1 MTLKISITKFKR
13 DKMSSKYPLAETNYK
28 ILPSINSPDDLKR
41 LNIHELETLA
51 GEIREFII
59 DTISKTGGHL
69 GASLGVVELT
79 LAVHY
84 VFNAPK
90 DKIIWDTGHQG
101 YVHKI
106 ITGRRDVFHTI
117 RQFRGISGFL
127 KRSESIYDV
136 FGAGHAS
143 TSISAALG
151 IATARDFDGADYKVV
166 AIIGDGAMTAGLA
179 YEAMNNA
186 GMMRKN
192 LIVILNDNN
201 MSISPNVWAV
211 SKYFT
216 DLIASAHYNKLKSF
230 IWDLTGQLDGMGDRI
245 RKLAA
250 RVEGGVKAI
259 ITPGMLF
266 EALGFRYFGPVNGH
280 NIAKLIKILNEI
292 KNLNGPIL
300 VHVITQ
306 KGKGYKPAEEDEQ
319 KYHGVTPF
327 DKITGKMYK
336 SDKPQPPS
344 YTKVFGEAVVQLA
357 KRNNKI
363 VGITA
368 AMPEGTGLN
377 ILAKEIP
384 ERFFDV
390 GIAEQH
396 AVTFAA
402 GLATEGY
409 IPICA
414 IYSTFLQRAFD
425 QIIHDV
431 ALQHLH
437 VIFAIDRAGLVG
449 ADGPTH
455 HGAFDLSYLRL
466 IPGMVIMAPKDESE
480 LRDMLY
486 TATIYNKGPVAIR
499 YPRGNGVGV
508 PLKDDFDLIE
518 IGKSEIL
525 KEGRDIAILA
535 IGNMVYP
542 ALKSAEILQR
552 YGIDA
557 MVVNMRFVKPLDEK
571 LLDMIFEKFN
581 KVVTVEENTIRGG
594 FGSAVLEYAASKGVV
609 NVKFLIHGIPDEF
622 IEHGTQPELW
632 QMLKLDANGIAE
644 KILETFEFDK
654 VLIPQKTH
662 S

>member
-1 MTLKISITKFKR
+1 M
-13 DKMSSKYPLAETNYK
+13 DGNYL
-28 ILPSINSPDDLKR
+28 ILPRINSPDDLKGLSVR
-41 LNIHELETLA
+41 ELEELA
-51 GEIREFII
+51 SEIREFII
-59 DTISKTGGHL
+59 DTISKVGGHL

-84 VFNAPK
+84 VFNAPR

-117 RQFRGISGFL
+117 RQFKGISGFL

-151 IATARDFDGADYKVV
+151 IATARDFDGQDYKVV

-186 GMMRKN
+186 GVLKKN

-216 DLIASAHYNKLKSF
+216 ELIASSHYNKLKSF
-230 IWDLTGQLDGMGDRI
+230 VWDLTGQLDSVGDRI

-280 NIAKLIKILNEI
+280 NIQKLIRILSEI

-300 VHVITQ
+300 LHVITQ

-319 KYHGVTPF
+319 KLHGVTPF
-327 DKITGKMYK
+327 DKVTGKMYK

-357 KRNNKI
+357 RQNSKI

-377 ILAKEIP
+377 ILKKEIP

-396 AVTFAA
+396 AVTFSA

-437 VIFAIDRAGLVG
+437 VVFALDRAGLVG

-466 IPGMVIMAPKDESE
+466 IPNMVIMAPKDESE

-508 PLKDDFDLIE
+508 PLKENFDLIE
-518 IGKSEIL
+518 IGKAEIL
-525 KEGRDIAILA
+525 REGNDIAILA
-535 IGNMVYP
+535 VGSMVYP
-542 ALKSAEILQR
+542 SLKASEKLSS

-557 MVVNMRFVKPLDEK
+557 MVVNMRFVKPLDEE
-571 LLDMIFEKFN
+571 LLDYVFERFD
-581 KVVTVEENTIRGG
+581 KVVTVEENTIIGG
-594 FGSAVLEYAASKGVV
+594 FGSAVLEYAVMRGVK

-622 IEHGTQPELW
+622 IEHGTQNELW
-632 QMLKLDANGIAE
+632 RMLKLDPDGIVE
-644 KILETFEFDK
+644 RIIETFDFEILKDKTKILKNGE
-654 VLIPQKTH
+654 

>member
-1 MTLKISITKFKR
+1 M
-13 DKMSSKYPLAETNYK
+13 DGNYR
-28 ILPSINSPDDLKR
+28 ILPRINSPDDLKGLSVR
-41 LNIHELETLA
+41 ELEELA
-51 GEIREFII
+51 SEIREFII
-59 DTISKTGGHL
+59 DTISKVGGHL

-84 VFNAPK
+84 VFNAPR
-90 DKIIWDTGHQG
+90 DKIVWDTGHQG

-117 RQFRGISGFL
+117 RQFKGISGFL

-151 IATARDFDGADYKVV
+151 IATARDFDGQDYKVV

-186 GMMRKN
+186 GVLKKN

-216 DLIASAHYNKLKSF
+216 ELIASSHYNKLKSF
-230 IWDLTGQLDGMGDRI
+230 VWDLTGQLDSVGDRI

-280 NIAKLIKILNEI
+280 NIQKLIRILSEI

-300 VHVITQ
+300 LHVITQ

-319 KYHGVTPF
+319 KLHGVTPF
-327 DKITGKMYK
+327 DKVTGKMYK

-357 KRNNKI
+357 RQNSKI

-377 ILAKEIP
+377 ILKKEIP

-396 AVTFAA
+396 AVTFSA

-437 VIFAIDRAGLVG
+437 VVFALDRAGLVG

-466 IPGMVIMAPKDESE
+466 IPNMVIMAPKDESE

-508 PLKDDFDLIE
+508 PLKENFDLIE
-518 IGKSEIL
+518 IGRAEIL
-525 KEGRDIAILA
+525 REGNDIAILA
-535 IGNMVYP
+535 VGSMVYP
-542 ALKSAEILQR
+542 SLKASEKLSS

-557 MVVNMRFVKPLDEK
+557 MVVNMRFVKPLDEE
-571 LLDMIFEKFN
+571 LLDYVFERFD

-594 FGSAVLEYAASKGVV
+594 FGSAVLEYAAMRGVK

-622 IEHGTQPELW
+622 IEHGTQNELW
-632 QMLKLDANGIAE
+632 RMLKLDPDGIVE
-644 KILETFEFDK
+644 RIIETFDFEILKDKTKILKNGE
-654 VLIPQKTH
+654 

>member
-1 MTLKISITKFKR
+1 M
-13 DKMSSKYPLAETNYK
+13 EGNYR
-28 ILPSINSPDDLKR
+28 ILPRINSPDDLKGLSVR
-41 LNIHELETLA
+41 ELEELA
-51 GEIREFII
+51 SEIREFII
-59 DTISKTGGHL
+59 DTISKVGGHL

-84 VFNAPK
+84 VFNAPR
-90 DKIIWDTGHQG
+90 DKIVWDTGHQG

-117 RQFRGISGFL
+117 RQFKGISGFL

-151 IATARDFDGADYKVV
+151 IATARDFDGQDYKVV

-186 GMMRKN
+186 GVLKKN

-216 DLIASAHYNKLKSF
+216 ELIASSHYNKLKSF
-230 IWDLTGQLDGMGDRI
+230 VWDLTGQLDSVGDRI

-280 NIAKLIKILNEI
+280 NIQKLIRILSEI

-300 VHVITQ
+300 LHVITQ

-319 KYHGVTPF
+319 KLHGVTPF
-327 DKITGKMYK
+327 DKVTGKMYK

-357 KRNNKI
+357 RQNSKI

-377 ILAKEIP
+377 ILKKEIP

-396 AVTFAA
+396 AVTFSA

-437 VIFAIDRAGLVG
+437 VVFALDRAGLVG

-466 IPGMVIMAPKDESE
+466 IPNMVIMAPKDESE

-508 PLKDDFDLIE
+508 PLKENFDLIE
-518 IGKSEIL
+518 IGKAEIL
-525 KEGRDIAILA
+525 REGNDIAILA
-535 IGNMVYP
+535 VGSMVYP
-542 ALKSAEILQR
+542 SLKASEKLSS

-557 MVVNMRFVKPLDEK
+557 MVVNMRFVKPLDEE
-571 LLDMIFEKFN
+571 LLDYVFERFD

-594 FGSAVLEYAASKGVV
+594 FGSAVLEYAAMRGVK

-622 IEHGTQPELW
+622 IEHGTQNELW
-632 QMLKLDANGIAE
+632 GMLKLDPDGIVERIIEAFDFE
-644 KILETFEFDK
+644 ILKDKTKILKNGE
-654 VLIPQKTH
+654 

>member
-1 MTLKISITKFKR
+1 M
-13 DKMSSKYPLAETNYK
+13 DGNYR
-28 ILPSINSPDDLKR
+28 ILPRINSPDDLKGLSVR
-41 LNIHELETLA
+41 ELEELA
-51 GEIREFII
+51 SEIREFII
-59 DTISKTGGHL
+59 DTISKVGGHL
-69 GASLGVVELT
+69 GASLGAVELT

-84 VFNAPK
+84 VFNAPR
-90 DKIIWDTGHQG
+90 DKIVWDTGHQG

-117 RQFRGISGFL
+117 RQFKGISGFL

-151 IATARDFDGADYKVV
+151 IATARDFDGQDYKVV

-186 GMMRKN
+186 GVLKKN

-216 DLIASAHYNKLKSF
+216 ELIASSHYNKLRSF
-230 IWDLTGQLDGMGDRI
+230 VWDLTGQLDSVGDRI

-280 NIAKLIKILNEI
+280 NIQKLIRILSEI

-300 VHVITQ
+300 LHVITQ

-319 KYHGVTPF
+319 KLHGVTPF
-327 DKITGKMYK
+327 DKVTGKMYK

-357 KRNNKI
+357 RQNSKI

-377 ILAKEIP
+377 ILKKEIP

-396 AVTFAA
+396 AVTFSA

-437 VIFAIDRAGLVG
+437 VVFALDRAGLVG

-466 IPGMVIMAPKDESE
+466 IPNMVIMAPKDESE

-508 PLKDDFDLIE
+508 PLKENFDLIE
-518 IGKSEIL
+518 IGKAEIL
-525 KEGRDIAILA
+525 REGNDIAILA
-535 IGNMVYP
+535 VGSMVYP
-542 ALKSAEILQR
+542 SLKASEKLSS

-557 MVVNMRFVKPLDEK
+557 MVVNMRFVKPLDEE
-571 LLDMIFEKFN
+571 LLDYVFERFD

-594 FGSAVLEYAASKGVV
+594 FGSAVLEYAAMRGVK

-622 IEHGTQPELW
+622 IEHGTQNELW
-632 QMLKLDANGIAE
+632 RMLKLDPDGIIERIIEAFDFE
-644 KILETFEFDK
+644 ILKDKTKILKNGE
-654 VLIPQKTH
+654 